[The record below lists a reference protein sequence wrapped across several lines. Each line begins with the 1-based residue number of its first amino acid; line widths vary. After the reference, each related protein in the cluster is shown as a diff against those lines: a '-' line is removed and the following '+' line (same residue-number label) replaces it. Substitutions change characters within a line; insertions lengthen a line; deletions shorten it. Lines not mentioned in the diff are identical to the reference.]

1 MASPQG
7 SSPVIPE
14 GGAKTPAVISYFKG
28 PAGTNQTGLATFR
41 EVTYRNLWPGIDL
54 TYSGTVN
61 RLKYQ
66 FVVHPGADVTKIRL
80 AYRGADVEL
89 NAAGQLEVS
98 SPLGDFRDDK
108 PYVFQQRGGRQV
120 AIPAAYA
127 LERADT
133 SEQIAYSF
141 ALGDYD
147 PSLPLVIDPSVLI
160 YAGYIGGTS
169 FDTGNDVAVDAAGNA
184 YVTGETAG
192 TAGFPT
198 AAGPDLTFN
207 GATDAFVAKVNP
219 AGTALVYAGYLGGDE
234 LDAGE
239 SIAVDASGNA
249 YITGKTTSDATSFP
263 TVTGPDLSFNGD
275 SDAFVAKLNAAG
287 TALLYAGYIGGDAVD
302 GGNGIAV
309 DADGNAYVTG
319 ETVSDEF
326 SFPVLVGPDVTAN
339 GGLDG
344 FVAKVN
350 AAGTV
355 LVFAGYVGGE
365 ATDSGHDI
373 AVESEGEI
381 FLTGETASGEA
392 TFPLTVGPDL
402 TYNGG
407 PTDAFV
413 AKVRAD
419 GTVFDYAGYIGGELA
434 DAGNGIAVD
443 ADGQAHVVGNTRS
456 TEATFPVSRG
466 PDLTHNGVQ
475 DVFAAKVDA
484 AGTALIYAGYIGG
497 DSIDSG
503 NAVALDEHGNAH
515 VTGGTLSTEATFPVT
530 GGDDR
535 AVFSGV
541 RDAYVAQINPAGST
555 LTYAGYLGGDA
566 DDRGQ
571 GIAIGPGGAVY
582 IAGQTSSAEATFPVT
597 VGPDLTFNGDRDAF
611 IVKIEITGPS
621 ITLEGIV
628 NAATFVGGPI
638 APGEII
644 SIFGVDIGPDPGVNT
659 TFDGE
664 GNVPAEFAGVQ
675 VLINGIPAPLYFVG
689 KNQINCQVPYEVDGA
704 ASVTVQVIF
713 EGTASNI
720 VTIDVAATAP
730 GLFTLENGI
739 GQVIAVLFPGGTLNS
754 TENLVGPGDI
764 VTLYGTGEGQTMPPG
779 QTGVPVDANALPVPI
794 AAARVLIGGVEQ
806 TILYIG
812 GAPKFSGLLQINIE
826 LAVGTPEG
834 PAVPIVVIIGG
845 VGSVGALEAEAEGK
859 AAKDDGV
866 VTIATAADPSNQGPV
881 ANGQMVMTDEDTP
894 VAMTLTGSDPEGDP
908 LTFTITRNPTNGV
921 LGALS
926 PGGPASA
933 GVSYTPVQDFNGA
946 DSFDFQVMDPNGGS
960 STATVE
966 IEVKPLPDPP
976 VANND
981 LATVV
986 EETLTVI
993 DVLRNDFDPDGDE
1006 LIVSSVADPANG
1018 TTSTDG
1024 ATVSYTPDA
1033 GFNAIES
1040 FDYTISDQN
1049 GKALD
1054 TATVTVRIVNA
1065 PPQQNQDPSANA
1077 QSVMTNENVPL
1088 PITLSGSDPD
1098 GDPLTFTTTLPP
1110 ANGTLGAITSVGIE
1124 TATVLYTPNTD
1135 YDGPD
1140 SFTFQVDDGQG
1151 GTATAVVSITVKRV
1165 SDLTITKTGPAMA
1178 ALGGTATFDVMV
1190 FNAGP
1195 SDATGITVVDQL
1207 PPELTFSAGGSSA
1220 SCSAA
1225 GSTVTCTPIDL
1236 AVGVGVTLSIEA
1248 TVSGGVPL
1256 QMVTNTA
1263 TVAFRDDPTAPDM
1276 ASHTVE
1282 LASLPPVIG
1291 DPNPGFETVGNTR
1304 LDVSIPPPPLT
1315 AEEEALAAVL
1325 PKAEAAPKAHSGV
1338 PSVDVAGNIQTIA
1351 GITDPESDPLTFS
1364 VSGANASAGTFTMT
1378 TPGGEFTYDPIAGCG
1393 LAPDTLTYTVS
1404 DGFNMVD
1411 GTLTINFVDC
1421 IWYVKND
1428 HTPDGDA
1435 TNNGTSVDPFMTLTE
1450 GETASSDGDDI
1461 FVFEGNSATTAYTNN
1476 VLVDNDQR
1484 LIGEGV
1490 ELLARDPF
1498 TLPLSGPPGQSLFP
1512 AGNHPRIQKT
1522 GEDSVNVLALGS
1534 DRLGIEI
1541 RGLALLGVDFNGI
1554 RIISN
1559 PSSAEVLIAN
1569 NQFGDATVGPEAFG
1583 ISAGNNGSGSLTLA
1597 INNNTFVSVGD
1608 STGDHG
1614 IIVDGSIGAGIGG
1627 SAFITSF
1634 SGNVFNGVSAGVGVM
1649 GTGVFMRTVTFD
1661 ADPSDADFSG
1671 DTVPAGGTSIG
1682 VSGTPV
1688 GVSGMVLTNVSGD
1701 VNFGLP
1707 SGVLNVFAT
1716 DIGLMASGTGTINA
1730 AAGTGFQMTVPD
1742 GSTVSGGGAAL
1753 ELDPMTGMFGV
1764 GAAPGGGVTVLG
1776 QNLILTDMAG
1786 TLIFSKDSALDNSSG
1801 LAAATF
1807 AVSGGN
1813 PDVTYSGDL
1822 DDSMTALIDIDG
1834 TTGGLIE
1841 FNDAG
1846 GSNHVYTA
1854 TGVQGVDLT
1863 DVQGDV
1869 TLDAFRTDLTNVIAD
1884 GLDVNGDTDGTL
1896 RFDDVVITD
1905 AGQRAILIFDGAD
1918 QIGATI
1924 DFNNV
1929 DVTQTG
1935 AGGAPRIDGLDAAGN
1950 VDFDSASA
1958 IEATGFA
1965 SGIRVDS
1972 NAGGAAIGFNGPVD
1986 MGTGPG
1992 ARLSGSDGVSMTGNT
2007 GGGTPTTVSF
2017 ADLDIF
2023 TMGADG
2029 IFGTGEGQ
2037 LTTVTGTIDTIDGV
2051 AININGSGTGIDFTN
2066 TTLNFATIVVNNTNA
2081 SEGIHLQNFTGTAN
2095 LGVVDLTTNNGIAL
2109 SLRDGGT
2116 VTTLPGS
2123 TIDAASDI
2131 AIDAGAVDFGTGSL
2145 HFNTVNSSSAPLPG
2159 VVFADTSGSA
2169 NIMGG
2174 TITTSSSAVAVSST
2188 FPTSSLE
2195 LILHNTTLSGG
2206 SNDFFAFITAGS
2218 LCLSMAG
2225 NTLAGTGTDINLSET
2240 GGAISVI
2247 QGSKAILEAVN
2258 GGATVN
2264 ELGTITYGAG
2274 CLTAPMAGDPFS
2286 TQPDAV
2292 DDPDG
2297 AALMVNE
2304 GAFIDINVLAND
2316 TDADIAT
2323 EGDVISLISVTA
2335 PTAGGMAMIISP
2347 TTIRYTGAAPI
2358 SMDTV
2363 DTFMYTITDKAG
2375 LMDTAQVTV
2384 TVNNVEPPMIA
2395 TSPLNMETVGNTRLD
2410 LDDGLPL
2417 TPAPADAANET
2428 RALPARSRG
2437 GSRAASDAGTAAE
2450 PKFHGGIPAVQVTG
2464 TLTSLAGVT
2473 DSDSGFTFGFGAM
2486 AGSATG
2492 SSANSGTVTFT
2503 NQTTGEFT
2511 YDPPASCALAS
2522 DSFTYVVSDGV
2533 ADVNGMVS
2541 IALSGCIW
2549 YVDNSHT
2556 PNGDGTSAD
2565 PFNKLSDGGGD
2576 SMPDDGEDASSDG
2589 EDIFVLE
2596 GDGTTT
2602 GQDSGIT
2609 LNNDQRLLGEGV
2621 ELTARNA
2628 FTLPAAAPPGPSL
2641 FPAGSNPLIGGGGGN
2656 DVQIFAT
2663 AADRQGME
2671 VRGLTMT
2678 GTGINGIE
2686 VLTGNTFDAEVL
2698 ISNNQ
2703 FGTATLQVDQSGIFA
2718 DNVGSGTWTLAI
2730 NDNSFVNVG
2739 QDGMNLTGPGFITSF
2754 SNNVMD
2760 GFSTGV
2766 GVTMD
2771 GVEMTNVTFDADP
2784 DPVAGPIDFDP
2795 VPAGG
2800 NAIGSSGTPVGAN
2813 GMVLTTVSGN
2823 VDFGMASGV
2832 LNIFA
2837 TTAGL
2842 TATGTGV
2849 FTTGPPDTGFQITVP
2864 AGSTIASGGA
2874 TVMPLTE
2881 APAAIAKGSF
2891 VSATPAVA
2899 LDPLTA
2905 FFAVGATGGAG
2916 VTVVGGGLGLTD
2928 VAGTLIFSKDSDLDN
2943 PAGLANATFLVVGG
2957 SADVTYSGDLE
2968 DSMRALIQIEGT
2980 TGGTITFNDDGSS
2993 NHVYS
2998 ATGFRGIF
3006 LDDVQ
3011 GNVTLDAFRTDITSV
3026 TSEGIQILGNT
3037 DGTMRFDDVDIDD
3050 AGTEAIDISAGGDQ
3064 IGGTIDFNNVDVT
3077 QTGVGQAVL
3086 VRGLEST
3093 GSVDFDSSSLIEATG
3108 AASGILVDS
3117 NAGGADID
3125 FNGPVDMGTG
3135 TGTRLTG
3142 SAGVSMT
3149 ANGGP
3154 GTPTTVSFA
3163 DLDIFTSGQTG
3174 LFGTAAGMLG
3184 VTTGRVDALGA
3195 TAIDVTGI
3203 DFSLTTAN
3211 FTNVS
3216 STGAG
3221 PGVVL
3226 TDTNG
3231 RVNILGGSIMTA
3243 MEAVDINLAGTSVM
3257 QVQIQGATLVNT
3269 GGTVELSADTSATA
3283 NLCLSAAGNT
3293 LSTVG
3298 TNDIDLM
3305 QAGGSMLN
3313 VVQSDLSLAN
3323 SPPPPIVM
3331 TAGTVGF
3338 GQACMFTAAG
3348 SAPVAAPDAAMVD
3361 EDTTVDIDVISGA
3374 FGGQDTDADLPN
3386 DTLTVDMITVPPGSG
3401 TATIISPTEV
3411 RYDYTGAF
3419 LGLGTSIM
3427 DPFTYKVTDTAGNTS
3442 TAVVTVTV
3450 NGVAVPPNTATD
3462 DDYETAGNTLLDVAA
3477 APAASGTAKVDV
3489 TDTLCSNDTDGGG
3502 GLSIAQVNGISDNGP
3517 MDLDPAVGTIEVAT
3531 AGLGRA
3537 KVTTATCELAYAPP
3551 ADSGAAGNGA
3561 ATTSDSFTYEVVNG
3575 TGAATVNIGFVNQV
3589 WYVDNSHTPD
3599 GIGTNNGTSP
3609 DPFASIATLVAA
3621 GAVVGANDT
3630 IFVYDGISS
3639 TTTTDYTGPV
3649 TIDDDGQRLIGEG
3662 VALTIP
3668 DTLTQQTVPVPG
3680 PQTLLAAGTHP
3691 QIDSLTNDVD
3701 VTPSG
3706 GIFGGIEVMG
3716 IHGIGSVHS
3725 INVSATGTDDVAL
3738 LIANNIIGTTGVSA
3752 SGPTMNG
3759 LNAVNTSSG
3768 NLEIAFDSNTV
3779 NTTGVNGVSING
3791 SGATGATVV
3800 TSFEGNTLLGVT
3812 GSQGVTGTGVLMNTV
3827 IFDSNPS
3834 DANFTGDTV
3843 PAGGTTIGATGVPVG
3858 GAGLSLTTVSGDV
3871 DFGLASGVLNA
3882 FATTI
3887 GLQASGTGALNAAA
3901 GTGFGITV
3909 PTLSTITAGGVA
3921 VDLDPLTGGF
3931 GVGAA
3936 AGSGV
3941 TMTGTSASFLD
3952 VLGELNFA
3960 SGSSLTGGGA
3970 TNVFDVDYSAI
3981 ANGIR
3986 IVDITYSGSL
3996 ANTAGGTGLLVSVD
4010 ELDATGSVTFDTGTL
4025 SASSGSAGISVNNT
4039 AGTVDFDGDVTVN
4052 TGTAT
4057 GLSLTGNAGS
4067 TISFDNLDV
4076 DTTTGTGL
4084 IATGG
4089 GTVNVDSTGATSI
4102 TSTTAPGIVA
4112 NGVTFG
4118 ATFDSVTGGTASATN
4133 GISLTTVSGTLT
4145 MSGGTIMN
4153 GTTGS
4158 AFLASGGCPTVTYA
4172 GSIVNSTADSVDIQ
4186 NTGVNS
4192 QVCTF
4197 TFSGS
4202 INDTGTGI
4210 SLLNNVDGAGES
4222 GTFTF
4227 SNASKTVNTGTN
4239 TAINLNNNDNAT
4251 INFSG
4256 GGLDIDT
4263 TSGTGF
4269 NATGGGTVNASGANN
4284 TVTTTSGQAVDI
4296 DNMTTGITFTSIAST
4311 NATNHGVDLTNLG
4324 ASSTFNGG
4332 TTTITNSGITATTNN
4347 GALRILTVATGSDI
4361 DFGTTNINTRNGTG
4375 IFIDSVTGG
4384 TVDFASATI
4393 ANTNN
4398 QDGYAIRVEDSSAAV
4413 TFSTVDIDDT
4423 VIGTAQ
4429 TPSGSTAP
4437 PTNAGDGDGIF
4448 LINNTGSVAV
4458 NGGTITNS
4466 AADAI
4471 DIRTTASFTV
4481 DGVTISGQGQDGIQL
4496 YNVTGTSSIL
4506 NTAIQNVPSNQVGIE
4521 WWGDTTNGSTPVVTV
4536 SSSQIDGASP
4546 VVGNIGIKFETRN
4559 NNHNARLNVNDV
4571 GGAASDMIIEEFGG
4585 SAIVCTPG
4593 AASGGG
4599 TFTAV
4604 IEDLI
4609 ARNAAAAVLGQTG
4622 LDFRLNGSADATI
4635 WIENLDMDNV
4645 MRGAGDS
4652 GAVNFITGVG
4662 ASGTFTVTVKD
4673 SSIDNSNR
4681 QGIGSLLS
4689 GAGTT
4694 VSANFVIDNNDINDV
4709 GRHGIRIRA
4718 DDDVSFTARITN
4730 NRVGNVSAV
4739 GDNQGGASDR
4749 DAMELRVRD
4758 NSGDSMTVLL
4768 DSNTFVGT
4776 PGTSGGDPG
4785 VDIDVEDG
4793 DTGNLTV
4800 TNNNFAI
4807 GVCT

>member
-1 MASPQG
+1 M
-7 SSPVIPE
+7 
-14 GGAKTPAVISYFKG
+14 
-28 PAGTNQTGLATFR
+28 
-41 EVTYRNLWPGIDL
+41 
-54 TYSGTVN
+54 
-61 RLKYQ
+61 
-66 FVVHPGADVTKIRL
+66 
-80 AYRGADVEL
+80 
-89 NAAGQLEVS
+89 
-98 SPLGDFRDDK
+98 
-108 PYVFQQRGGRQV
+108 
-120 AIPAAYA
+120 
-127 LERADT
+127 
-133 SEQIAYSF
+133 
-141 ALGDYD
+141 
-147 PSLPLVIDPSVLI
+147 
-160 YAGYIGGTS
+160 
-169 FDTGNDVAVDAAGNA
+169 
-184 YVTGETAG
+184 
-192 TAGFPT
+192 
-198 AAGPDLTFN
+198 
-207 GATDAFVAKVNP
+207 
-219 AGTALVYAGYLGGDE
+219 
-234 LDAGE
+234 
-239 SIAVDASGNA
+239 
-249 YITGKTTSDATSFP
+249 
-263 TVTGPDLSFNGD
+263 
-275 SDAFVAKLNAAG
+275 
-287 TALLYAGYIGGDAVD
+287 
-302 GGNGIAV
+302 
-309 DADGNAYVTG
+309 
-319 ETVSDEF
+319 
-326 SFPVLVGPDVTAN
+326 
-339 GGLDG
+339 
-344 FVAKVN
+344 
-350 AAGTV
+350 
-355 LVFAGYVGGE
+355 
-365 ATDSGHDI
+365 
-373 AVESEGEI
+373 
-381 FLTGETASGEA
+381 
-392 TFPLTVGPDL
+392 GPDL

-407 PTDAFV
+407 PSDAFV

-443 ADGQAHVVGNTRS
+443 AAGQAHVVGNTRS

-484 AGTALIYAGYIGG
+484 AGAALIYAGYIGG

-628 NAATFVGGPI
+628 NAASFVGGPI

-675 VLINGIPAPLYFVG
+675 VLINGIPAPLYYVG
-689 KNQINCQVPYEVDGA
+689 KNQINCQV
-704 ASVTVQVIF
+704 
-713 EGTASNI
+713 
-720 VTIDVAATAP
+720 
-730 GLFTLENGI
+730 
-739 GQVIAVLFPGGTLNS
+739 
-754 TENLVGPGDI
+754 
-764 VTLYGTGEGQTMPPG
+764 
-779 QTGVPVDANALPVPI
+779 
-794 AAARVLIGGVEQ
+794 
-806 TILYIG
+806 
-812 GAPKFSGLLQINIE
+812 
-826 LAVGTPEG
+826 
-834 PAVPIVVIIGG
+834 
-845 VGSVGALEAEAEGK
+845 
-859 AAKDDGV
+859 
-866 VTIATAADPSNQGPV
+866 
-881 ANGQMVMTDEDTP
+881 
-894 VAMTLTGSDPEGDP
+894 
-908 LTFTITRNPTNGV
+908 
-921 LGALS
+921 
-926 PGGPASA
+926 
-933 GVSYTPVQDFNGA
+933 
-946 DSFDFQVMDPNGGS
+946 
-960 STATVE
+960 
-966 IEVKPLPDPP
+966 
-976 VANND
+976 
-981 LATVV
+981 
-986 EETLTVI
+986 EETLKVI

-1006 LIVSSVADPANG
+1006 LIVSSVETPSNG

-1033 GFNAIES
+1033 GFDAIES

-1236 AVGVGVTLSIEA
+1236 AVGVGVRLSIEA

-1263 TVAFRDDPTAPDM
+1263 TVAFPDDPTAPDM

-1282 LASLPPVIG
+1282 LASLPSVIG

-1325 PKAEAAPKAHSGV
+1325 PKAEVAPKSHSGV

-1351 GITDPESDPLTFS
+1351 GITDPENDPLTFT

-1378 TPGGEFTYDPIAGCG
+1378 APSGEFTYDPIAGCG

-1421 IWYVKND
+1421 IWYVEND
-1428 HTPDGDA
+1428 HTPDADP

-1498 TLPLSGPPGQSLFP
+1498 SLPLSGPPGQSLFP

-1583 ISAGNNGSGSLTLA
+1583 ISAANNGSGSLTLA
-1597 INNNTFVSVGD
+1597 INNNTFVNVGD
-1608 STGDHG
+1608 STDDHG

-1661 ADPSDADFSG
+1661 ADPSDADFTG

-1707 SGVLNVFAT
+1707 SGVLNSFAT
-1716 DIGLMASGTGTINA
+1716 DIGLMATGTGPINA

-1742 GSTVSGGGAAL
+1742 GSTISGGAAAL

-1764 GAAPGGGVTVLG
+1764 GAAAGAGVTVIG
-1776 QNLILTDMAG
+1776 QNLILTDLAG
-1786 TLIFSKDSALDNSSG
+1786 TLIFSKDSDLDNSSG
-1801 LAAATF
+1801 LAAAAF

-1822 DDSMTALIDIDG
+1822 ADSMAALIDIDG

-1863 DVQGDV
+1863 DVQGNV

-1884 GLDVNGDTDGTL
+1884 GIDINGDTDGTL

-1905 AGQRAILIFDGAD
+1905 AGQRAILILDGAD

-2029 IFGTGEGQ
+2029 IVGTDEGH
-2037 LTTVTGTIDTIDGV
+2037 LTTATGSIDTIDGV
-2051 AININGSGTGIDFTN
+2051 AINIAGGGATGIDFTN
-2066 TTLNFATIVVNNTNA
+2066 TTLNFATIDVVNTGTE
-2081 SEGIHLQNFTGTAN
+2081 EGIHLENFTGTAN
-2095 LGVVDLTTNNGIAL
+2095 LGVVTLNTFLGIAL
-2109 SLRDGGT
+2109 NASNGGT
-2116 VTTLPGS
+2116 LTTEPGS
-2123 TIDAASDI
+2123 TISTLGQGIVATN
-2131 AIDAGAVDFGTGSL
+2131 VDFGLSSL
-2145 HFNTVNSSSAPLPG
+2145 HFDSVETTFGGAGASFTN
-2159 VVFADTSGSA
+2159 TSGRV

-2174 TITTSSSAVAVSST
+2174 QLTTAGSSPAIVVQGS
-2188 FPTSSLE
+2188 PSSLE
-2195 LILHNTTLSGG
+2195 LILHNTTLIGLGG
-2206 SNDFFAFITAGS
+2206 LSTDFSTGS

-2225 NTLAGTGTDINLSET
+2225 NTLLGVSDITLSET
-2240 GGAISVI
+2240 GGAISVV

-2258 GGATVN
+2258 GGATVV
-2264 ELGTITYGAG
+2264 ETGTIGYGAG
-2274 CLTAPMAGDPFS
+2274 CVSAPMPGDPFS
-2286 TQPDAV
+2286 TPPVAN
-2292 DDPDG
+2292 DDPAG
-2297 AALMVNE
+2297 PPLAVNE

-2316 TDADIAT
+2316 TDVDIAT

-2335 PTAGGMAMIISP
+2335 PTSGGMAMIISP

-2395 TSPLNMETVGNTRLD
+2395 TSPVNMETVGNTRLD

-2428 RALPARSRG
+2428 RGLPARSRG
-2437 GSRAASDAGTAAE
+2437 GSRAASDARTAAE

-2473 DSDSGFTFGFGAM
+2473 DADSGFTFGFGAM

-2511 YDPPASCALAS
+2511 YDPPANCALAS

-2541 IALSGCIW
+2541 IALSDCIW

-2556 PNGDGTSAD
+2556 PNGAGTSAD

-2628 FTLPAAAPPGPSL
+2628 FTLPASGPPGPSL
-2641 FPAGSNPLIGGGGGN
+2641 FPAGSNPLLGGGGVSN
-2656 DVQIFAT
+2656 DVLILASS
-2663 AADRQGME
+2663 ADRLGME

-2678 GTGINGIE
+2678 GTGTNGIL
-2686 VLTGNTFDAEVL
+2686 VLANNTFNAEVL
-2698 ISNNQ
+2698 IANNQ
-2703 FGTATLQVDQSGIFA
+2703 FGTATEQIDVSGIFA
-2718 DNVGSGTWTLAI
+2718 NNLSTGAWTLAI

-2739 QDGMNLTGPGFITSF
+2739 LDGMFLTGSGSQVITSF
-2754 SNNVMD
+2754 SGNVLD
-2760 GFSTGV
+2760 GLSAGV
-2766 GVTMD
+2766 GVGQN
-2771 GVEMTNVTFDADP
+2771 GVVMNNVTFDANPAD
-2784 DPVAGPIDFDP
+2784 ADFTGDT

-2800 NAIGSSGTPVGAN
+2800 TSIGTSGTPVGAA
-2813 GMVLTTVSGN
+2813 GMTLTSVSGDVN
-2823 VDFGMASGV
+2823 FGLASGV
-2832 LNIFA
+2832 LDIFA
-2837 TTAGL
+2837 TDAGL
-2842 TATGTGV
+2842 QANGTGTLNSGA
-2849 FTTGPPDTGFQITVP
+2849 GTGFRMTVP
-2864 AGSTIASGGA
+2864 DGSTIAGNGA
-2874 TVMPLTE
+2874 ALAPPLTE
-2881 APAAIAKGSF
+2881 AP
-2891 VSATPAVA
+2891 
-2899 LDPLTA
+2899 TA
-2905 FFAVGATGGAG
+2905 QPKLVLATGGAMDLDPMTAFFGTSGGSG
-2916 VTVVGGGLGLTD
+2916 VTLLGNNVSFTD
-2928 VAGTLIFSKDSDLDN
+2928 VDGEFHFNSASDIDSNAGADAFSVLYTGPISPLT
-2943 PAGLANATFLVVGG
+2943 AVF
-2957 SADVTYSGDLE
+2957 TYSGDL
-2968 DSMRALIQIEGT
+2968 DVTAGGRLISVDGLDT
-2980 TGGTITFNDDGSS
+2980 GSS
-2993 NHVYS
+2993 VTFDDAGAASHTLGSSAAGGGISLVDVQGDFTLDANLTNLFAPAGDGISITGDSDGMLSFDTVSITS
-2998 ATGFRGIF
+2998 ATGTAF
-3006 LDDVQ
+3006 
-3011 GNVTLDAFRTDITSV
+3011 NV
-3026 TSEGIQILGNT
+3026 
-3037 DGTMRFDDVDIDD
+3037 DGT
-3050 AGTEAIDISAGGDQ
+3050 AGS
-3064 IGGTIDFNNVDVT
+3064 IGATINANNVDINQGGAGTVALIDNL
-3077 QTGVGQAVL
+3077 GMG
-3086 VRGLEST
+3086 
-3093 GSVDFDSSSLIEATG
+3093 GSVAFDS
-3108 AASGILVDS
+3108 ASFI
-3117 NAGGADID
+3117 N
-3125 FNGPVDMGTG
+3125 GTG
-3135 TGTRLTG
+3135 TGANRGITVSDNAASTSIAFGGDVNLGISAADVISRLDSIGVRMTG
-3142 SAGVSMT
+3142 NAG
-3149 ANGGP
+3149 G

-3163 DLDIFTSGQTG
+3163 DLDIFTTGATG

-3184 VTTGRVDALGA
+3184 VTTGRVDAVSA

-3216 STGAG
+3216 STGTG

-3283 NLCLSAAGNT
+3283 SLCLSAAGNT

-3298 TNDIDLM
+3298 TSDIALM
-3305 QAGGSMLN
+3305 QAGESMLN

-3348 SAPVAAPDAAMVD
+3348 SAPVAAADAATVP
-3361 EDTTVDIDVISGA
+3361 ESSTVDIDVISGA
-3374 FGGQDTDADLPN
+3374 FGGQDMDADLPN
-3386 DTLTVDMITVPPGSG
+3386 DTLTVDMITAGPGSD

-3411 RYDYTGAF
+3411 RYDYTGSF
-3419 LGLGTSIM
+3419 LGTGNMIM
-3427 DPFTYKVTDTAGNTS
+3427 DPFTYKVTDTAGNTD

-3450 NGVAVPPNTATD
+3450 TGVAVPPNTATP
-3462 DDYETAGNTLLDVAA
+3462 TA
-3477 APAASGTAKVDV
+3477 
-3489 TDTLCSNDTDGGG
+3489 
-3502 GLSIAQVNGISDNGP
+3502 
-3517 MDLDPAVGTIEVAT
+3517 M
-3531 AGLGRA
+3531 R
-3537 KVTTATCELAYAPP
+3537 PP
-3551 ADSGAAGNGA
+3551 A
-3561 ATTSDSFTYEVVNG
+3561 
-3575 TGAATVNIGFVNQV
+3575 
-3589 WYVDNSHTPD
+3589 TPC
-3599 GIGTNNGTSP
+3599 SMWP
-3609 DPFASIATLVAA
+3609 PR
-3621 GAVVGANDT
+3621 
-3630 IFVYDGISS
+3630 
-3639 TTTTDYTGPV
+3639 
-3649 TIDDDGQRLIGEG
+3649 RL
-3662 VALTIP
+3662 P
-3668 DTLTQQTVPVPG
+3668 
-3680 PQTLLAAGTHP
+3680 
-3691 QIDSLTNDVD
+3691 
-3701 VTPSG
+3701 
-3706 GIFGGIEVMG
+3706 
-3716 IHGIGSVHS
+3716 
-3725 INVSATGTDDVAL
+3725 
-3738 LIANNIIGTTGVSA
+3738 
-3752 SGPTMNG
+3752 
-3759 LNAVNTSSG
+3759 
-3768 NLEIAFDSNTV
+3768 
-3779 NTTGVNGVSING
+3779 
-3791 SGATGATVV
+3791 
-3800 TSFEGNTLLGVT
+3800 
-3812 GSQGVTGTGVLMNTV
+3812 
-3827 IFDSNPS
+3827 
-3834 DANFTGDTV
+3834 
-3843 PAGGTTIGATGVPVG
+3843 
-3858 GAGLSLTTVSGDV
+3858 
-3871 DFGLASGVLNA
+3871 
-3882 FATTI
+3882 
-3887 GLQASGTGALNAAA
+3887 
-3901 GTGFGITV
+3901 
-3909 PTLSTITAGGVA
+3909 
-3921 VDLDPLTGGF
+3921 
-3931 GVGAA
+3931 
-3936 AGSGV
+3936 
-3941 TMTGTSASFLD
+3941 
-3952 VLGELNFA
+3952 
-3960 SGSSLTGGGA
+3960 
-3970 TNVFDVDYSAI
+3970 
-3981 ANGIR
+3981 R
-3986 IVDITYSGSL
+3986 
-3996 ANTAGGTGLLVSVD
+3996 
-4010 ELDATGSVTFDTGTL
+4010 
-4025 SASSGSAGISVNNT
+4025 
-4039 AGTVDFDGDVTVN
+4039 
-4052 TGTAT
+4052 
-4057 GLSLTGNAGS
+4057 
-4067 TISFDNLDV
+4067 
-4076 DTTTGTGL
+4076 
-4084 IATGG
+4084 
-4089 GTVNVDSTGATSI
+4089 
-4102 TSTTAPGIVA
+4102 
-4112 NGVTFG
+4112 
-4118 ATFDSVTGGTASATN
+4118 
-4133 GISLTTVSGTLT
+4133 
-4145 MSGGTIMN
+4145 
-4153 GTTGS
+4153 
-4158 AFLASGGCPTVTYA
+4158 
-4172 GSIVNSTADSVDIQ
+4172 
-4186 NTGVNS
+4186 
-4192 QVCTF
+4192 
-4197 TFSGS
+4197 
-4202 INDTGTGI
+4202 
-4210 SLLNNVDGAGES
+4210 
-4222 GTFTF
+4222 
-4227 SNASKTVNTGTN
+4227 
-4239 TAINLNNNDNAT
+4239 
-4251 INFSG
+4251 
-4256 GGLDIDT
+4256 
-4263 TSGTGF
+4263 
-4269 NATGGGTVNASGANN
+4269 
-4284 TVTTTSGQAVDI
+4284 
-4296 DNMTTGITFTSIAST
+4296 
-4311 NATNHGVDLTNLG
+4311 
-4324 ASSTFNGG
+4324 
-4332 TTTITNSGITATTNN
+4332 
-4347 GALRILTVATGSDI
+4347 
-4361 DFGTTNINTRNGTG
+4361 
-4375 IFIDSVTGG
+4375 
-4384 TVDFASATI
+4384 
-4393 ANTNN
+4393 
-4398 QDGYAIRVEDSSAAV
+4398 
-4413 TFSTVDIDDT
+4413 
-4423 VIGTAQ
+4423 
-4429 TPSGSTAP
+4429 
-4437 PTNAGDGDGIF
+4437 
-4448 LINNTGSVAV
+4448 
-4458 NGGTITNS
+4458 
-4466 AADAI
+4466 
-4471 DIRTTASFTV
+4471 
-4481 DGVTISGQGQDGIQL
+4481 
-4496 YNVTGTSSIL
+4496 
-4506 NTAIQNVPSNQVGIE
+4506 
-4521 WWGDTTNGSTPVVTV
+4521 
-4536 SSSQIDGASP
+4536 
-4546 VVGNIGIKFETRN
+4546 
-4559 NNHNARLNVNDV
+4559 ARPRW
-4571 GGAASDMIIEEFGG
+4571 
-4585 SAIVCTPG
+4585 T
-4593 AASGGG
+4593 
-4599 TFTAV
+4599 
-4604 IEDLI
+4604 
-4609 ARNAAAAVLGQTG
+4609 
-4622 LDFRLNGSADATI
+4622 
-4635 WIENLDMDNV
+4635 
-4645 MRGAGDS
+4645 
-4652 GAVNFITGVG
+4652 
-4662 ASGTFTVTVKD
+4662 
-4673 SSIDNSNR
+4673 
-4681 QGIGSLLS
+4681 
-4689 GAGTT
+4689 
-4694 VSANFVIDNNDINDV
+4694 
-4709 GRHGIRIRA
+4709 
-4718 DDDVSFTARITN
+4718 
-4730 NRVGNVSAV
+4730 
-4739 GDNQGGASDR
+4739 
-4749 DAMELRVRD
+4749 
-4758 NSGDSMTVLL
+4758 
-4768 DSNTFVGT
+4768 
-4776 PGTSGGDPG
+4776 
-4785 VDIDVEDG
+4785 
-4793 DTGNLTV
+4793 
-4800 TNNNFAI
+4800 
-4807 GVCT
+4807 